1 MKHPALPDQV
11 ARLLVYDEQPAS
23 LRDCYDLVAL
33 FMDELKRPAPAQL
46 LDGVGGLLPDEKA
59 RLGYLIH
66 AASHVAP
73 ASVHETYLKIFGRLN
88 QVSRLLPGESLPP
101 WPLLRCDPAVNSLDG
116 IAAHWN
122 LRKGLELSK
131 LRQIASRRRC

>member
-1 MKHPALPDQV
+1 MKYPALPAHV
-11 ARLLVYDEQPAS
+11 AHLLVYDEQPAS

-33 FMDELKRPAPAQL
+33 FMGELKRPAAAQL
-46 LDGVGGLLPDEKA
+46 LDDVGGLIPDENA

-66 AASHVAP
+66 AVSHVAP
-73 ASVHETYLKIFGRLN
+73 TSVHETYLKIFERLS
-88 QVSRLLPGESLPP
+88 QMSRERSGESSPP
-101 WPLLRCDPAVNSLDG
+101 WPLLRCDPAVNTLDG

-131 LRQIASRRRC
+131 LRQIANRRRC